1 MSLVVY
7 SDSDSEESPNG
18 AKESISLKSESDNP
32 FIDDTKSEGS
42 LIGSSSDNKMSL
54 PEKPKVRLPP
64 PPFGGRPGQSDT
76 AQRNGE
82 VVADQYGRI
91 RSFPHVEG
99 NYPGYVFIK
108 ASHAEGLEATALE
121 LFKSSRALLPPDRVL
136 HAVPAEE
143 MHVSL
148 SRTFAVRRHQIEPL
162 VALLTERL
170 RAVPRF
176 PAALRGGRIYSND
189 ERTRTFAGLR
199 VCAGQERMR
208 RLIAATDAALRAYRQ
223 PPYYSE
229 ADVHVSVAWAAGPP
243 PDPLPAALAD
253 GREAHLHVA
262 RVHAKIGA
270 RTYEFELP

>member
-1 MSLVVY
+1 MSL
-7 SDSDSEESPNG
+7 SE
-18 AKESISLKSESDNP
+18 KS
-32 FIDDTKSEGS
+32 
-42 LIGSSSDNKMSL
+42 
-54 PEKPKVRLPP
+54 KVRLPP
-64 PPFGGRPGQSDT
+64 PPFGGRIGQNDT
-76 AQRNGE
+76 AQRDGE

-121 LFKSSRALLPPDRVL
+121 LFNATRALLPPDRPL
-136 HAVPAEE
+136 HAVPADE
-143 MHVSL
+143 MHISL

-162 VALLTERL
+162 VAALAERL

-176 PAALRGGRIYSND
+176 PAALCGGRIYAND

-243 PDPLPAALAD
+243 PDPLPAGPAD
-253 GREAHLHVA
+253 GREARLHVA

-270 RTYEFELP
+270 RTYAFDLPA